1 MNIERAND
9 SEEVE
14 PDVDLMEKFVRVDIL
29 VPCCILFFFLSDFL
43 KKGLEKERI
52 YVTIRNSLET

>member
-14 PDVDLMEKFVRVDIL
+14 PDVDLMEKFVMVDIEPIVYL
-29 VPCCILFFFLSDFL
+29 
-43 KKGLEKERI
+43 GL
-52 YVTIRNSLET
+52 

>member
-14 PDVDLMEKFVRVDIL
+14 PDVDLMEKFVMVDIL
-29 VPCCILFFFLSDFL
+29 VPCCILSFSDFL
-43 KKGLEKERI
+43 KKD
-52 YVTIRNSLET
+52 TCHCTN